1 MCIRDRWN
9 PPEKRG
15 ARVYDDKKFFES
27 LKKQMESG
35 KLLSEKQ
42 ISALAKIAS
51 RYASSIPDYES
62 VVRELTGAVP
72 DALPSADGSSA
83 QGTNAETSSAPAAS
97 GGPGEAEVDRLLK
110 AMAEITDWAEPEKKG
125 RRVYNDKE
133 FYESL
138 AKQRA
143 SGKVLSFKQVAAL
156 TKLAAKYK
164 IS

>member
-1 MCIRDRWN
+1 
-9 PPEKRG
+9 
-15 ARVYDDKKFFES
+15 
-27 LKKQMESG
+27 MESG
-35 KLLSEKQ
+35 KFLSEKQ
-42 ISALAKIAS
+42 ISALAKIAA

-62 VVRELTGAVP
+62 VAKKLTGSVPGAAV
-72 DALPSADGSSA
+72 SSA
-83 QGTNAETSSAPAAS
+83 EEAQGEGDASSAPAAS
-97 GGPGEAEVDRLLK
+97 AGPGEAEIDRILK
-110 AMAEITDWAEPEKKG
+110 AMSEITDWAEPEKKG

-143 SGKVLSFKQVAAL
+143 SGKVLSFKQAAAL